1 MPDELLILP
10 GLMCDAAMFAA
21 TLAAFPQ
28 AQAVN
33 DHYGGA
39 DRIDAMAAH
48 VLAKAPSR
56 FALLGHSMG
65 ARVALEVAARAP
77 ARVTRLMLADTGVHG
92 VRPGEAESRYAL
104 RDLGRRSGF
113 AELVD
118 AWLPGM
124 VGTKARGDAVLME
137 TLRSMCLRAGQSVF
151 EAQTQALLHRPD
163 TGPILQTLTGPVAVV
178 VGAEDQW
185 SPPDQ
190 HRAIAARISGAR
202 LHVIPGA
209 GHMAPAE
216 RPDVFNT
223 VIAEWLDRRVHAAP
237 APTRP
242 LGEA

>member
-1 MPDELLILP
+1 VPDELLILP
-10 GLMCDAAMFAA
+10 GLMCDATMFAA
-21 TLAAFPQ
+21 ALSAFPQ

-39 DRIDAMAAH
+39 DRIDAMARH
-48 VLAKAPSR
+48 VLAMAPPR
-56 FALLGHSMG
+56 FALIGHSMG

-92 VRPGEAESRYAL
+92 VRAGEAESRYAL

-113 AELVD
+113 AALVD

-124 VGTKARGDAVLME
+124 LGAAARDDAALMYA
-137 TLRSMCLRAGQSVF
+137 LRTMCLRAGQTVF

-163 TGPILQTLTGPVAVV
+163 TGPILRTLTVPVAVV
-178 VGAEDQW
+178 VGAEDQL

-190 HRAIAARISGAR
+190 HRAIAARISGAQ
-202 LHVIPGA
+202 LHIIPGA

-216 RPDVFNT
+216 QPDPFNT
-223 VIAEWLDRRVHAAP
+223 VIAEWLDRPAQAAP